1 MKADYDDVIIFLL
14 SELCDRAPPAQQ
26 RALFVSER
34 ELGGGEEDVPRSCSL
49 LAAEGNG
56 RLERLR
62 AFPAEPWLR
71 ADAARLRLCLLL
83 LCAALC

>member
-26 RALFVSER
+26 RALFVSGR